1 MILDTNFL
9 IDLIQGD
16 EDAIRKAEELEKR
29 NVSLKVSST
38 TIFELYTGIERSNK
52 PERQKEKV
60 RDVVDSKNVVPNGE
74 KISSRAGRIHGKL
87 INQGERIQ
95 SFDTVIAATAI
106 QEGEKLL
113 TNDRDYSKI
122 DEVELENY

>member
-16 EDAIRKAEELEKR
+16 EDAMQKAEELEKQ
-29 NVSLKVSST
+29 NASLKVSSA

-52 PERQKEKV
+52 PERQKKKV
-60 RDVVDSKNVVPNGE
+60 RDVVDSKKVVPINE
-74 KISSRAGRIHGKL
+74 KISSRAGRIHGEL
-87 INQGERIQ
+87 VNRGERIQ
-95 SFDTVIAATAI
+95 SFDTIIAATAI

-113 TNDRDYSKI
+113 TNDKDYSKI
-122 DEVELENY
+122 DEVEVENY

>member
-16 EDAIRKAEELEKR
+16 EDAVQKAEELEEQ
-29 NVSLKVSST
+29 NASLKVSSA
-38 TIFELYTGIERSNK
+38 TIFELHTGIERSEK

-60 RDVVDSKNVVPNGE
+60 RDVIDSKKVVPNNE

-87 INQGERIQ
+87 VNQGERIQ
-95 SFDTVIAATAI
+95 SFDTIVAATAI
-106 QEGEKLL
+106 QEEEKLL
-113 TNDRDYSKI
+113 TNDRDFQKI
-122 DEVELENY
+122 DEVGVENY